1 MNDTWLG
8 KIRDE
13 RAVCRAIEFGLREQE
28 AMQELVTEKGV
39 GAIWMRILA
48 PQAKRSL
55 KELWMW
61 YPFAPPGQGDEE
73 ALRRLRADGWV
84 PVEEPQNQR
93 VRSLA
98 GQLRAIRRVLQ
109 PGDGGD
115 FADWA
120 RADDIAAVDA
130 VPVTLA
136 FSHPEG
142 SLVIPSEIEYIMVAQ
157 TYPPP
162 VMGKEAVVWVDG
174 QLSHYSLELLG
185 EQGGAIWQELAE
197 ALEALDSGS
206 AAPAWQRARDAA
218 SRLARAYWDAHRQQ
232 QQAPA
237 LRRPRKLPQLR
248 SNFRTKVPSTN
259 SFRALTQSFGPGVQA
274 TLWSVVPGGM
284 LELITPNNSHL
295 RVEANTASESVVLHR
310 YVMEQLGPEG
320 LKHMLALLDAYHLQ
334 TGGQAAKED
343 ARVSL
348 RQLLIRM
355 GKGQHADDPHEQAKL
370 RDTILYLASTW
381 ITSDESRYVNA
392 PRVPP
397 PPLASQRRRRN
408 MQRKEFSPLVVVERQ
423 RAGDDGTLQ
432 IPSEVVFHLG
442 AEFFET
448 LFGENAQYFLVPTAK
463 LLDYHAVREQ
473 QELILAMYLSNHIT
487 ISGGRFTVSFPVL
500 LLQSALQSKQE
511 LLQGDNRTRDA
522 VRVLFA
528 LEHLERDGFIIR
540 DAHLQVDSVLTAEL
554 ALAVRSNAEDTVLEQ
569 LAPAAQRRLSG
580 SALYNGMLVQEVRDV
595 KRQRREA
602 LQRLLDSS
610 DTPPLAFEAGLL
622 LREQAEKRSRQQ
634 QAARERRRKEE
645 NRAGIVEGSVVKG
658 HPRKR
663 SAPQ

>member
-1 MNDTWLG
+1 
-8 KIRDE
+8 
-13 RAVCRAIEFGLREQE
+13 
-28 AMQELVTEKGV
+28 
-39 GAIWMRILA
+39 
-48 PQAKRSL
+48 
-55 KELWMW
+55 
-61 YPFAPPGQGDEE
+61 
-73 ALRRLRADGWV
+73 
-84 PVEEPQNQR
+84 
-93 VRSLA
+93 
-98 GQLRAIRRVLQ
+98 
-109 PGDGGD
+109 
-115 FADWA
+115 
-120 RADDIAAVDA
+120 
-130 VPVTLA
+130 
-136 FSHPEG
+136 
-142 SLVIPSEIEYIMVAQ
+142 
-157 TYPPP
+157 
-162 VMGKEAVVWVDG
+162 
-174 QLSHYSLELLG
+174 
-185 EQGGAIWQELAE
+185 
-197 ALEALDSGS
+197 
-206 AAPAWQRARDAA
+206 
-218 SRLARAYWDAHRQQ
+218 
-232 QQAPA
+232 
-237 LRRPRKLPQLR
+237 
-248 SNFRTKVPSTN
+248 
-259 SFRALTQSFGPGVQA
+259 
-274 TLWSVVPGGM
+274 
-284 LELITPNNSHL
+284 
-295 RVEANTASESVVLHR
+295 
-310 YVMEQLGPEG
+310 
-320 LKHMLALLDAYHLQ
+320 
-334 TGGQAAKED
+334 
-343 ARVSL
+343 
-348 RQLLIRM
+348 
-355 GKGQHADDPHEQAKL
+355 
-370 RDTILYLASTW
+370 
-381 ITSDESRYVNA
+381 
-392 PRVPP
+392 
-397 PPLASQRRRRN
+397 

-554 ALAVRSNAEDTVLEQ
+554 ALAARSSAEETVLEQ
-569 LAPAAQRRLSG
+569 LAPATQRRLSG

>member
-1 MNDTWLG
+1 
-8 KIRDE
+8 
-13 RAVCRAIEFGLREQE
+13 
-28 AMQELVTEKGV
+28 MQELVTEKGV
-39 GAIWMRILA
+39 GSIWMRLLA

-61 YPFAPPGQGDEE
+61 YPFVPPEQGDEE
-73 ALRRLRADGWV
+73 LLRRLGEDGWV
-84 PVEEPQNQR
+84 PVEEPRNQR
-93 VRSLA
+93 VRCLA
-98 GQLRAIRRVLQ
+98 GQLRTVRRMLQ
-109 PGDGGD
+109 PGESGD
-115 FADWA
+115 LLDWA
-120 RADDIAAVDA
+120 KAEDIAEVDG

-142 SLVIPSEIEYIMVAQ
+142 TLVIPSEIEYVMVAQ

-174 QLSHYSLELLG
+174 QLSHYSLDLLG
-185 EQGGAIWQELAE
+185 EQGLAIWQELAD
-197 ALEALDSGS
+197 ALEALGTSS
-206 AAPAWQRARDAA
+206 TAPSAWQRARDAA
-218 SRLARAYWDAHRQQ
+218 SRLAMAYWEAHLQQ
-232 QQAPA
+232 LAPA
-237 LRRPRKLPQLR
+237 LRRPRKLPELR

-274 TLWSVVPGGM
+274 TLWSVVPGGA

-295 RVEANTASESVVLHR
+295 RVEASTSNESVVLHR

-355 GKGQHADDPHEQAKL
+355 GKGKHADEPGEQAKL

-381 ITSDESRYVNA
+381 ITSDESRYLNA

-397 PPLASQRRRRN
+397 PPLAQQRRKRN
-408 MQRKEFSPLVVVERQ
+408 MQRKEFSPLLVIERM
-423 RAGDDGTLQ
+423 RTGDDGTIQ
-432 IPSEVVFHLG
+432 IPSEIVFHLG
-442 AEFFET
+442 GEFYET

-487 ISGGRFTVSFPVL
+487 ISGGRFHVSFPVL
-500 LLQSALQSKQE
+500 LLQSALQSKQD
-511 LLQGDNRTRDA
+511 LQQGENRTRDA

-528 LEHLERDGFIIR
+528 LEHLERDGFILR
-540 DAHLQVDSVLTAEL
+540 NAHPEV
-554 ALAVRSNAEDTVLEQ
+554 DTVLIAELVLAAQAGQEEKVIEQ
-569 LAPAAQRRLSG
+569 LAPHTQARMRDSSQYHARDTLNFKRL
-580 SALYNGMLVQEVRDV
+580 
-595 KRQRREA
+595 RREA
-602 LQRLLDSS
+602 LQDLLDRP
-610 DTPPLAFEAGLL
+610 DTAPLVFEAGILL
-622 LREQAEKRSRQQ
+622 KEQAEKRSRQQ
-634 QAARERRRKEE
+634 QAARARRYLPGRVSGTVVDADAGTNKPKKERR
-645 NRAGIVEGSVVKG
+645 
-658 HPRKR
+658 
-663 SAPQ
+663 